1 MSTYS
6 SDRRSLLKIFGAIG
20 ATCAYPFASDE
31 LYAQTTTPVP
41 ESALHFF
48 NKTDFAVISRL
59 ADLIVPETDSL
70 GAARAGVPEYID
82 MVIARNAE
90 QQAVVADGLHWLA
103 TKNFMQLDEA
113 AQYAILQPLCET
125 ADSGD
130 LRARNVQFFALIKSL
145 TADGYYTSR
154 TGLMDELHYHG
165 NTPHAGYPTC
175 PEH

>member
-6 SDRRSLLKIFGAIG
+6 SDRRSLLKIFGSIG

-31 LYAQTTTPVP
+31 LYAQTTAATP
-41 ESALHFF
+41 EMASHFF

-59 ADLIVPETDSL
+59 ADLIVP
-70 GAARAGVPEYID
+70 GAIRAGVPEYID

-90 QQAVVADGLHWLA
+90 QQAVAADGLHWLA
-103 TKNFMQLDEA
+103 AKNFTQLDEA
-113 AQYAILQPLCET
+113 AQYAILEPLCET

-154 TGLMDELHYHG
+154 TGLLDELHYHG
-165 NTPHAGYPTC
+165 NTPHAGYPAC

>member
-31 LYAQTTTPVP
+31 LYAQTTTPTP

-59 ADLIVPETDSL
+59 ADLIIPETDSP
-70 GAARAGVPEYID
+70 GAIRAGVPEYID
-82 MVIARNAE
+82 MVIARKAE
-90 QQAVVADGLHWLA
+90 QQAAVADGLHWLA

-130 LRARNVQFFALIKSL
+130 LRARNVQFFALIKNL

-154 TGLMDELHYHG
+154 TGLMDELRYHG
-165 NTPHAGYPTC
+165 NTAHAGYPTC